1 MLLCRTSIS
10 SLLPK
15 TLQAKEEK
23 VCAFEAY
30 REDVGIQVLN
40 DKMETGEGTECARL
54 NLLFWRTNVEF
65 CTFSEE
71 VLPLSVNSFFCIIV
85 RTF

>member
-15 TLQAKEEK
+15 TLQAKEENIFALK
-23 VCAFEAY
+23 AY
-30 REDVGIQVLN
+30 QEDVGIQVLN
-40 DKMETGEGTECARL
+40 DKMETGEGTKSARL
-54 NLLFWRTNVEF
+54 NLMFGRLNIEF

-71 VLPLSVNSFFCIIV
+71 LFTKYYLSLSSASSPL
-85 RTF
+85 